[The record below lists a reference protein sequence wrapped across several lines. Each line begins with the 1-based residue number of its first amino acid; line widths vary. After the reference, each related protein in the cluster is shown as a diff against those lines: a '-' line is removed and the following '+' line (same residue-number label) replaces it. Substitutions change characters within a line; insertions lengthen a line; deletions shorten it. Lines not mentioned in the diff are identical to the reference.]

1 MHVVTSPR
9 RALAGLFL
17 WSGAVKPTA
26 RRPVDW
32 AGLLVTFAE

>member
-17 WSGAVKPTA
+17 RSGAVKPTA